1 MLTKMKTCQK
11 IEKIEKI
18 MSEKEQKV
26 QQFQKIQ
33 KEFQTAVTNR
43 TLLESQLKE
52 NMEVKQE
59 FDQNPE
65 TVYKLIGPV
74 LVKQELAEAKTN
86 VAKRIDY
93 IKAEMYGN

>member
-1 MLTKMKTCQK
+1 MKTCQK

>member
-1 MLTKMKTCQK
+1 
-11 IEKIEKI
+11 